1 MSRYD
6 DVLAVLKVVHDHE
19 SVHDPDI
26 ACDPCETTALA
37 KAMSLEPQEVADRL
51 SDAER
56 RGRMITARKTKGE
69 TEPYFVD
76 IRLTANGRAAVA
88 HRSSSE

>member
-6 DVLAVLKVVHDHE
+6 DVLAVLKVVHEHE
-19 SVHDPDI
+19 STRDSEA
-26 ACDPCETTALA
+26 ACNPCETTALA
-37 KAMSLEPQEVADRL
+37 EAMGLEPQEVADRL

-56 RGRMITARKTKGE
+56 RGRMITARKIKGA

-76 IRLTANGRAAVA
+76 VRLTANGRAAVA
-88 HRSSSE
+88 HRSGDG

>member
-19 SVHDPDI
+19 SIRDSDA
-26 ACDPCETTALA
+26 ACNPCETSELATA
-37 KAMSLEPQEVADRL
+37 MGLEPQEVADRL

-56 RGRMITARKTKGE
+56 RGRMITARKTKGD
-69 TEPYFVD
+69 TEPYYTD
-76 IRLTANGRAAVA
+76 IKLTPNGRAAVA
-88 HRSSSE
+88 HRSS